1 MDQEERVR
9 TSRVGTQEVRSTGNS
24 GHRNTGGAE
33 DKPANADTNRLPYIG
48 PCDLLVE
55 ILGPKVP
62 LLPEIL
68 GPKVLLLPEMLGPKA
83 LLLLLVP

>member
-9 TSRVGTQEVRSTGNS
+9 TSRVGTQEIRSTGNS

-48 PCDLLVE
+48 PCD
-55 ILGPKVP
+55 P